1 MAEGLGVAA
10 SVIAVVQLS
19 ATIGSLCSRYIKD
32 VKNAGDD
39 IRRLLQ
45 EVTNLKDTTENISES
60 LNGPDSARLKTS
72 KKLESAIEQSLA
84 RLRDLGQKLD
94 KLKQKL
100 HSEGTQSKIKRY
112 VIFHTL
118 RWPFSSKEVEK
129 AIQDLAH
136 YREVLSL
143 ALQHDHLNL
152 TFTIDQ
158 KNVLDRLPIAE
169 GASFKSQTD
178 ENFTCLANTRV
189 ELLEQIL
196 QWVHDPNAKPIFWLN
211 GMAGTGKSTIS
222 RTIAF
227 SLNQPCYLGASFFF
241 KRGEADRGNVSRL
254 MTTIVRQLADKEPRI
269 APMLKDAI
277 EADSTILSSAILE
290 QFQKLIYEPL
300 SKITLSA
307 PLVVIIDALDECN
320 NDNEVKLVIKLFARV
335 QSLRPPWLRVF
346 MTSRP
351 ELPVRLGFSNVR
363 GTYQGLI
370 LHEIERRIIERD
382 IHIFLEH
389 NFQSIRDDYNST
401 VAEERKLPP
410 DWPGDS
416 EIKALASL
424 TTPLFIS
431 AVTACRF
438 IADRKYHPEKSLKD
452 ILEHQGKSAN
462 SGYGTTYLPV
472 LHRQIDGL
480 SRNRKDEV
488 IRQFRHIVGTIITLA
503 NPLSASALA
512 KMLNVPQDTIDV
524 RLDMLHSVL
533 DVPHSSKSPIR
544 LLHLSFRDFLVDPM
558 MRDETPLW
566 VNEKQMHHDIA
577 INCLR
582 VMKARLRVDICDMR
596 NPGIARSVISRQ
608 SIADH
613 IPQELEY
620 SCLHWVNHLKGG

>member
-1 MAEGLGVAA
+1 MP
-10 SVIAVVQLS
+10 
-19 ATIGSLCSRYIKD
+19 D
-32 VKNAGDD
+32 H
-39 IRRLLQ
+39 RLLSS
-45 EVTNLKDTTENISES
+45 VTSHVD
-60 LNGPDSARLKTS
+60 
-72 KKLESAIEQSLA
+72 
-84 RLRDLGQKLD
+84 QKL
-94 KLKQKL
+94 
-100 HSEGTQSKIKRY
+100 
-112 VIFHTL
+112 
-118 RWPFSSKEVEK
+118 
-129 AIQDLAH
+129 
-136 YREVLSL
+136 
-143 ALQHDHLNL
+143 
-152 TFTIDQ
+152 
-158 KNVLDRLPIAE
+158 VLDRLAIAE

-189 ELLEQIL
+189 ELLKQIL

-222 RTIAF
+222 RTIAS
-227 SLNQPCYLGASFFF
+227 SLNQPRYLGASFFF

-277 EADSTILSSAILE
+277 EADSTILSSAIQE

-351 ELPVRLGFSNVR
+351 ELPIRLGFSNVR
-363 GTYQGLI
+363 GIYQGLI

-382 IHIFLEH
+382 VHIFLEH

-438 IADRKYHPEKSLKD
+438 IADRKYHPERSLKD

-462 SGYGTTYLPV
+462 SGYGATYLPV
-472 LHRQIDGL
+472 LYRQIDGL

-512 KMLNVPQDTIDV
+512 QLLNVPQDTIDV

-533 DVPHSSKSPIR
+533 HVPDSFNSPIR
-544 LLHLSFRDFLVDPM
+544 LLHLSFRDFLVDPAT
-558 MRDETPLW
+558 RDETPLW
-566 VNEKQMHHDIA
+566 VDEKQMHCDIA

-582 VMKARLRVDICDMR
+582 VMEARLRMDICVMR
-596 NPGIARSVISRQ
+596 SPGIARSTISNQR
-608 SIADH
+608 IAENVSEE
-613 IPQELEY
+613 IKY
-620 SCLHWVNHLKGG
+620 SCLHWVEHLKGGDMRISDGEEVHLFLFKHLLHWLEVLSLIGRASESL